1 MGVLCQEKVTD
12 EKALFGPCSR
22 LPVEFLEH
30 FLCGLDAVV
39 LGLLKDGNAAE
50 VGVGE
55 DDAVMQTPETKALCE
70 ENRTDGSTNHDVTHV
85 HDVDAGDTTT
95 NVRVNAFEV
104 M

>member
-55 DDAVMQTPETKALCE
+55 EDAVIQTPQAKALFG
-70 ENRTDGSTNHDVTHV
+70 ENRTDGRTNHGVAHA

-95 NVRVNAFEV
+95 NVRVN
-104 M
+104 